1 MLLVVLR
8 DVRTDFRH
16 GFFARRVSYRG
27 CPRPSRVQ
35 RVPGRAFICPSIRA
49 VPMFPEALA
58 DFHFFVPDWTEP
70 MNEKVFRR
78 LHPRA
83 TNDEIP
89 AKEVA
94 ESKIVR
100 TSDGA
105 VVIL

>member
-1 MLLVVLR
+1 
-8 DVRTDFRH
+8 
-16 GFFARRVSYRG
+16 
-27 CPRPSRVQ
+27 
-35 RVPGRAFICPSIRA
+35 
-49 VPMFPEALA
+49 
-58 DFHFFVPDWTEP
+58 

-83 TNDEIP
+83 ANDEIP

>member
-1 MLLVVLR
+1 M
-8 DVRTDFRH
+8 
-16 GFFARRVSYRG
+16 
-27 CPRPSRVQ
+27 
-35 RVPGRAFICPSIRA
+35 
-49 VPMFPEALA
+49 A
-58 DFHFFVPDWTEP
+58 DFHFFVPDRTEP

-83 TNDEIP
+83 ANDEIP